1 MHSYYYYYYYYYFYY
16 CRKPNAVMSELILP
30 TWPMQW
36 MLDLR
41 TYGMKIHFSTTSDGY
56 IDWDGGDGA
65 V

>member
-36 MLDLR
+36 M
-41 TYGMKIHFSTTSDGY
+41 FGY